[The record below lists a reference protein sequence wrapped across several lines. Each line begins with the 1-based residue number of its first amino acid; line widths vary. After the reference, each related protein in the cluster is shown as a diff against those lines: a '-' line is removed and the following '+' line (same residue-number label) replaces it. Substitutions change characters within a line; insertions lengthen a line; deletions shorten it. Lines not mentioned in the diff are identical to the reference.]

1 MASRALATAFVNIV
15 PGTKELDN
23 YLKNEL
29 PGDAEKAGG
38 PAGERMGKSTGD
50 GFGTKF
56 KSVLGPIAA
65 TMAATFSVVAIGSF
79 FKDGVSG
86 ANELNNSLAEV
97 VSLTGT
103 TGAAAASNMG
113 EFKTLVQGVSQ
124 EFGIAQDVLTN
135 GLYSALSAGVPKEN
149 ALEFMRVASQAAIAG
164 VTDVNTAVDGIST
177 TINAFGLSAAEAQ
190 AVADSM
196 FTAVKG
202 GKTTFEELSGALANV
217 APAAAASGVSF
228 QEVNAA
234 IATLTA
240 GGTQTTVATT
250 QIRAALV
257 GLQKPSE
264 DMNKIFNDLGYESA
278 QAAIEQEGL
287 SFAMGA
293 VSDAAAGDNGKLQQL
308 LGSTEAV
315 AAVQVLAGTGAGKF
329 AAELEAQA
337 TAAGAS
343 QDALDVIDPQR
354 ALEKLN
360 IAFESMKL
368 SVGDALL
375 PVFAGLAETLTP
387 LVYELAP
394 VLASTMEGLA
404 PILSNIVGIL
414 PTLIAAFLPILP
426 VFGELIG
433 ALLSILADAILPAF
447 ISILLAI
454 IPTIV
459 DLLPLFTQLLTDV
472 ILPLIPQ
479 VLALVEA
486 LLPLVIEVFEALLP
500 LLPVILPALIELLQS
515 ILMPLVPIV
524 LQLVEAFLPIVEMIF
539 PILIG
544 LLTNF
549 VIPIITTLAEIF
561 SGLLTVAIGIVIVAL
576 GFFSDAVDNTA
587 TFFQEAWEGVGNFF
601 KGFVNGLIGLFE
613 GFVNG
618 AIDGINLL
626 IGALNTIQLDIP
638 ATPFSD
644 GFTLGVNLPLVRKI
658 NIPRLADGG
667 YVDSPTT
674 ALIGEAGPEVVTPL
688 KDFER
693 MMGIGEGNGKTI
705 IYNAAP
711 NQSIDSEQAL
721 FQAMR
726 RAKVVAAW

>member
-15 PGTKELDN
+15 PGTKELEN
-23 YLKNEL
+23 YLKKEL
-29 PGDAEKAGG
+29 PGDAEKAGK
-38 PAGERMGKSTGD
+38 PAGEAMGKTTGE
-50 GFGTKF
+50 GFGSKF
-56 KSVLGPIAA
+56 KSAIGPIAA
-65 TMAATFSVVAIGSF
+65 TMAATFSLVAISSF

-86 ANELNNSLAEV
+86 ANDLNNSLAEV

-103 TGAAAASNMG
+103 TGEAAAKNMA
-113 EFKTLVQGVSQ
+113 EFKTLVQGVSE
-124 EFGIAQDVLTN
+124 EFGIAQSVLTD
-135 GLYSALSAGVPKEN
+135 GLYSALSAGVPQDN

-177 TINAFGLSAAEAQ
+177 TVNAFGLSAEQAQ
-190 AVADSM
+190 QVADSM

-278 QAAIEQEGL
+278 QTAIEQEGL
-287 SFAMGA
+287 RFALGA
-293 VSDAAAGDNGKLQQL
+293 VSDAAGGNNGKLQQL

-315 AAVQVLAGTGAGKF
+315 AAVQVLAGTGAEKF
-329 AAELEAQA
+329 AAELDAQA
-337 TAAGAS
+337 LAAGAT

-360 IAFESMKL
+360 VAFESMKL

-414 PTLIAAFLPILP
+414 PVLIAAFLPILP

-433 ALLSILADAILPAF
+433 ALLTILADAILPAF

-459 DLLPLFTQLLTDV
+459 ELLPLFTQLLTDV

-479 VLALVEA
+479 VLALVDA

-515 ILMPLVPIV
+515 IIMPLVPIV
-524 LQLVEAFLPIVEMIF
+524 LKLVEAFLPIVEMIF
-539 PILIG
+539 PLLIG
-544 LLTNF
+544 LLTKF
-549 VIPIITTLAEIF
+549 VIPVLTIVAEIF
-561 SGLLTVAIGIVIVAL
+561 SGLLTIAIGIIIAAL
-576 GFFSDAVDNTA
+576 GFFGEAIDNVT
-587 TFFQEAWEGVGNFF
+587 TFFQEAWEGVGDFF
-601 KGFVNGLIGLFE
+601 TGFINGLIGLFE

-618 AIDGINLL
+618 AITGINSL
-626 IGALNTIQLDIP
+626 ITALNKIQLDIP
-638 ATPFSD
+638 ATPFND
-644 GFTLGVNLPLVRKI
+644 AFTLGVNLPLISKI
-658 NIPRLADGG
+658 NIPRLAKGG
-667 YVDSPTT
+667 FVDSPTT

-688 KDFER
+688 ADFER
-693 MMGIGEGNGKTI
+693 MLGLGEDNGKTL

-711 NQSIDSEQAL
+711 NTSLDSEQAL